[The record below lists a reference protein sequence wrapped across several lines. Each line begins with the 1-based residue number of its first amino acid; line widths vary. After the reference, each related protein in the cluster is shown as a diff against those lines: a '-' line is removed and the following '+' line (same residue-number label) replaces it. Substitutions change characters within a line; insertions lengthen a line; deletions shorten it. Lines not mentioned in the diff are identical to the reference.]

1 MTVPILLEGANV
13 TFYDGHV
20 ENLKKEKIFVKDDWN
35 ATPKRPGMW
44 QAFSEYPTPKSKL
57 ASP

>member
-1 MTVPILLEGANV
+1 V

-20 ENLKKEKIFVKDDWN
+20 ENMKKEKIFVKEDWN

-44 QAFSEYPTPKSKL
+44 TAYSDYPPLASKL
-57 ASP
+57 VSP